1 MNVRHPC
8 CATDFSKADVYSPQT
23 VHRPQTKVQLEG
35 AISFLQVF
43 VLIWKKD
50 YLKEHGKLK
59 DSCIIKKSTPIWII
73 FKKSTTLKFSAQL
86 AGRSIA
92 VLTAH
97 VTLERERL
105 GGSAKFQELPE
116 SSAASLYY

>member
-1 MNVRHPC
+1 M
-8 CATDFSKADVYSPQT
+8 
-23 VHRPQTKVQLEG
+23 
-35 AISFLQVF
+35 SFLEVF

-59 DSCIIKKSTPIWII
+59 DSCIVKKSAPAWIIYKKSTN
-73 FKKSTTLKFSAQL
+73 LKFSA
-86 AGRSIA
+86 IA

-97 VTLERERL
+97 VTLEREGL

-116 SSAASLYY
+116 SSAASLHY